1 VAETYSLCKARY
13 QDSMQCDQKVPATI
27 PKKVGVIDGY
37 LSTCK
42 CTLWVTL
49 TYAVKSKEKG

>member
-1 VAETYSLCKARY
+1 
-13 QDSMQCDQKVPATI
+13 MQCDQKVPATI
-27 PKKVGVIDGY
+27 PKNVGVIDCY

-49 TYAVKSKEKG
+49 AYAVKSKENR